1 MIFLLSNNYLSIKYF
16 SYLIS
21 LHITFILIEKV
32 DSLIDVCL
40 GYHVIPRIN
49 FVKRELTLRGDH
61 DSCSQCF
68 ANLHKQRSI
77 QKYSISPGTG
87 KKSDEIKFNM
97 YTSMKIDEAL
107 ATGDSNVNN

>member
-1 MIFLLSNNYLSIKYF
+1 MSNNNLLIKYF

-21 LHITFILIEKV
+21 LHIIFISIEKV
-32 DSLIDVCL
+32 DLLIDVCL
-40 GYHVIPRIN
+40 RYHVIPRIN

-68 ANLHKQRSI
+68 ANLHKKRSI
-77 QKYSISPGTG
+77 QKYSISSGTG
-87 KKSDEIKFNM
+87 KKFNM
-97 YTSMKIDEAL
+97 YISMKLDEAL